1 MMDDMNNMMSGSMM
15 WHHYTYMY
23 VYPTIVGLV
32 VLAGIVYLIY
42 WLFAKQGSV
51 PLKKQTP
58 LEILKVRY
66 AKGEV
71 SGKEFEKM
79 KRQLE

>member
-1 MMDDMNNMMSGSMM
+1 MMNTMDSMMSGSMM
-15 WHHYTYMY
+15 WHHYLYMY
-23 VYPTIVGLV
+23 LYPTVVGVV

-58 LEILKVRY
+58 LEILRVRY

-71 SGKEFEKM
+71 SEKEFEKM